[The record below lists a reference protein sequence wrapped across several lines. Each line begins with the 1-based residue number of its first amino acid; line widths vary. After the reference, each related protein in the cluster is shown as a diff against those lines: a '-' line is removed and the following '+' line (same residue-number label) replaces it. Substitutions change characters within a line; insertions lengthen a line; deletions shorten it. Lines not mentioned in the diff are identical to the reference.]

1 MYALMELMQETF
13 KILYPGIEQVLAVTK
28 WSEFKLKSNSCG
40 CPFQNALTHSLPM
53 HPFSTP

>member
-13 KILYPGIEQVLAVTK
+13 KILCPEIETK

-40 CPFQNALTHSLPM
+40 CPFQNALTNSFPM